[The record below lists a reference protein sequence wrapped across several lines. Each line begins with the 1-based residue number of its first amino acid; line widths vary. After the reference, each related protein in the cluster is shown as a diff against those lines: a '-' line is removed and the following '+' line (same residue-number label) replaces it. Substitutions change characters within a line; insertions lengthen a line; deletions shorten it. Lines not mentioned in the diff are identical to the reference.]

1 MSIQKLTYQADLSAV
16 YADATGNLI
25 TDAAGNLGIVVP
37 PIIISPGAA
46 FADDG
51 MQGKSCWY
59 GSIEYGGN
67 TYDWSGCTD
76 NGDSNP
82 VRIETEGF
90 LLRFAN
96 RGSDGFAAITNLRN
110 LAKAHDSLTV
120 KVYAGNNFVPE
131 TKKVDETEEFIQYS
145 TEHDA
150 TYHGIG
156 VQWGEQSIE
165 DFGYQCP
172 GSNYYVG
179 SVTINFSD
187 LTVTLNTDDV
197 TWYSG
202 PFKCGEIWDEPI
214 DPDVDII
221 TVVAPIAWCNTEEGT
236 IVYTELSAV
245 QVGNRVWSNEM
256 NSVPVPPGVDE
267 ESAKNA
273 AAMSFVGTTEERHYI
288 ITQSGAVYWEDVDFV
303 PPADMINEIQVKLL
317 RDPVTGDELWA
328 RGYGMPSENNCK
340 YRASHVRSGLV
351 VSPKPVKDF
360 AEQLKFSAWGGELVS
375 SIVCSTEHSGLL
387 WFDNGALAASDD
399 SFSVTAGTTECD
411 HLLYDYYTLSVTR
424 KGKTLTRQSGALIH
438 DVYLDIDDAADRMVV
453 IPMYENKGFG
463 CDDNDIFVA
472 EPYPLGSNTGDV
484 RKGSYDT
491 FHIDGGVY
499 SYISS
504 AYGWVYVFPRR
515 WVLSPCSPNAGADP
529 EEIFTGEQEDI
540 YYLSIEDLK
549 SGKSPGQSIAK
560 SGNGVYYIVDEDGTK
575 LYYGSGGDLD
585 METNTTIDDEEFE

>member
-1 MSIQKLTYQADLSAV
+1 MSIQKLEYKHRDVIAV
-16 YADATGNLI
+16 DGVGNLV
-25 TDAAGNLGIVVP
+25 TDSAGNLCNVIP
-37 PIIISPGAA
+37 PVIISPGASFGTDTNA
-46 FADDG
+46 
-51 MQGKSCWY
+51 QGKSCWY
-59 GSIEYGGN
+59 GSIEYGGK
-67 TYDWSGCTD
+67 TYDWSGCSD
-76 NGDSNP
+76 NGESNP

-90 LLRFAN
+90 LLRFTH
-96 RGSDGFAAITNLRN
+96 RGADSFAAVTNLRN
-110 LAKAHDSLTV
+110 LAKVHDSLTV
-120 KVYAGNNFVPE
+120 KVYAGNNFVPV
-131 TKKVDETEEFIQYS
+131 TKKVSETEEFITYS
-145 TEHDA
+145 NEHAA
-150 TYHGIG
+150 TYHGIS
-156 VQWGEQSIE
+156 VRWGEQSIW
-165 DFGYQCP
+165 DQGYHCP
-172 GSNYYVG
+172 GGNYYVG

-221 TVVAPIAWCNTEEGT
+221 TVVAPIAWCNTEEST
-236 IVYTELSAV
+236 VVYTELSAV
-245 QVGNRVWSNEM
+245 QAGDRVWSNER
-256 NSVPVPPGVDE
+256 NRVPVPPGVDE

-273 AAMSFVGTTEERHYI
+273 AAMSFVGTTEARHYI
-288 ITQSGAVYWEDVDFV
+288 ITQSGSIYWEDVDFV
-303 PPADMINEIQVKLL
+303 PSDMLKEIQVTLL

-340 YRASHVRSGLV
+340 YRASHVRSGLA

-360 AEQLKFSAWGGELVS
+360 AEQLKFSAWGGELAS

-424 KGKTLTRQSGALIH
+424 KGKTLTRQSVALIH
-438 DVYLDIDDAADRMVV
+438 DLYTDINDAADRMVV

-499 SYISS
+499 SYIRS

-515 WVLSPCSPNAGADP
+515 WVLSPCSLSAGADP
-529 EEIFTGEQEDI
+529 EEIFTGEREDI
-540 YYLSIEDLK
+540 YYLSIKDLK
-549 SGKSPGQSIAK
+549 SGESSGQSIAK
-560 SGNGVYYIVDEDGTK
+560 SGKGVYYIADEDGTR
-575 LYYGSGGDLD
+575 LYYRSGGDLD